1 MRPLTS
7 IELAQL
13 SAGTKSNNS
22 LLCTLAGGIAG
33 MGMATYCTH
42 PVYRIPAAYMG
53 FICGAFVGGAGA
65 DIYYTI
71 HSFTCSD

>member
-7 IELAQL
+7 IELSQL
-13 SAGTKSNNS
+13 SAGTKSDNS
-22 LLCTLAGGIAG
+22 LLCTLAGGIVG
-33 MGMATYCTH
+33 MGIAAYSAPH
-42 PVYRIPAAYMG
+42 IYRIPAAHMG

-71 HSFTCSD
+71 QSFTCSD